1 MIKTVEM
8 IIQTAHT
15 VLWLENNYTVKFPK
29 FNFLPCITFT
39 TLNTH
44 KDSETFIF
52 INNSLF

>member
-29 FNFLPCITFT
+29 FNFLPCI
-39 TLNTH
+39 NTH

-52 INNSLF
+52 IYNSLF

>member
-8 IIQTAHT
+8 IIQTART

-52 INNSLF
+52 IYNSLF